1 MTNMLPTLTFKLPT
15 VSSTSNSGMDLSL
28 EPYPNNYD
36 EVRGR
41 NSFTNKITSRDS
53 SMSSSMSSV
62 TYHERMAMN
71 NVMNVNK
78 VMNDNSPTL
87 SYEDEQEK
95 ALQVSKVAEQQ
106 SNIRLQGN
114 SLNAPKSNPQC
125 VLNEEQ

>member
-15 VSSTSNSGMDLSL
+15 VSSTSNSGMDLSS

-62 TYHERMAMN
+62 TYHERIAIN
-71 NVMNVNK
+71 NGMNVNK

-106 SNIRLQGN
+106 SNIRL
-114 SLNAPKSNPQC
+114 
-125 VLNEEQ
+125 